1 MILRIYDDMHI
12 TCVMILDSERL
23 FVFSCDDVVTR
34 EGVMSL

>member
-1 MILRIYDDMHI
+1 MLSLLMYELI

-23 FVFSCDDVVTR
+23 FVFSCAGVVTR

>member
-1 MILRIYDDMHI
+1 MMISLLTYEHI